1 MLHPTAAGAF
11 DIFADI
17 VALRDGSSWAQTGA
31 PSESRVFS
39 FITCWLPMTT
49 THDVDIRYA
58 ATSNAEHRVG
68 DIFFHYSL
76 PLHVM
81 PLGFG

>member
-17 VALRDGSSWAQTGA
+17 VALRDGWSWAQTGA

-39 FITCWLPMTT
+39 FITCWLLTTT
-49 THDVDIRYA
+49 THDVDIIH
-58 ATSNAEHRVG
+58 ATTTNAEQRV
-68 DIFFHYSL
+68 DDVIVFLNAFADNSL
-76 PLHVM
+76 
-81 PLGFG
+81 